1 MSVKSIPDGYHT
13 ATPYLV
19 VEGASRLID
28 FLKQAFKVMETYRLT
43 YPDGKLKHAEVKI
56 GDSIIMLG
64 DARGNWNS
72 MPSSIYLYVPDTD
85 IAYREALD
93 AGAISLTEPED
104 QFYGDR
110 NAVVRDPVGNLWV
123 IATHVEDVSAEEL
136 AKREQAVLKKD
147 SEG

>member
-19 VEGASRLID
+19 VEGASKLID
-28 FLKQAFKVMETYRLT
+28 FLKKAFKVTETYRLT
-43 YPDGKLKHAEVKI
+43 YPDGKLKHAEIKI
-56 GDSIIMLG
+56 GDSVIMLG
-64 DARGNWNS
+64 DTRGNWNH

-85 IAYREALD
+85 VAYKEALQ
-93 AGAISLTEPED
+93 AGATSLTEPED

-110 NAVVRDPVGNLWV
+110 NAVVRDPVGNIWV
-123 IATHVEDVSAEEL
+123 IATHVEDISAEEL

>member
-64 DARGNWNS
+64 DARGNWNP

-136 AKREQAVLKKD
+136 AKREQAVLKRD
-147 SEG
+147 SES

>member
-13 ATPYLV
+13 ANPYLV
-19 VEGASRLID
+19 VEGASKLIE
-28 FLKQAFKVMETYRLT
+28 FLKQAFKVTETYRLT

-64 DARGNWNS
+64 DARGNWNP

-123 IATHVEDVSAEEL
+123 IATHVEDVSAQEL
-136 AKREQAVLKKD
+136 TKREQAVLKKD
-147 SEG
+147 SES